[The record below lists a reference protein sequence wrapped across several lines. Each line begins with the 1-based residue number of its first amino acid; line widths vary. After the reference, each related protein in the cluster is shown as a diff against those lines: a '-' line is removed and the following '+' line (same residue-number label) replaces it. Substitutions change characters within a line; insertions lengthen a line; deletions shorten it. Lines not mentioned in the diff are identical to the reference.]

1 MSLKLWLHT
10 KESWSAARLRC
21 GVHDIGNQQQLQ
33 QGSGGGASE
42 MSALA
47 VAVAMAMELS
57 QTLALAKS
65 LRTKRG

>member
-33 QGSGGGASE
+33 QGNGRGAGE
-42 MSALA
+42 MSALS
-47 VAVAMAMELS
+47 VAMAMMELS
-57 QTLALAKS
+57 QTLAMARS
-65 LRTKRG
+65 LRAKRG